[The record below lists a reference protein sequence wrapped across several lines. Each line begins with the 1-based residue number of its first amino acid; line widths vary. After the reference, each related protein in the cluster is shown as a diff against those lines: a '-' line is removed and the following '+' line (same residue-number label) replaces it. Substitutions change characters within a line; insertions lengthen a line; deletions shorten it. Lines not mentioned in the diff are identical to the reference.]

1 MPVQKPITTLI
12 FDWGDTIMR
21 DFNLPGPMMDWDRVE
36 WIPGA
41 EESLQLLSKIYT
53 CVIATSADHSGTK
66 EMVAAL
72 RKGGAD
78 RYFHHFFSSQELGYK
93 KPDPRFFSAIVGK
106 ISATPEMCVMI
117 GNLYDKDIVGAKES
131 GLQTILFNENMIVG
145 EFSAADE
152 IIFDMNNLIRV
163 IPF

>member
-1 MPVQKPITTLI
+1 MLVQKPITTLI

-21 DFNLPGPMMDWDRVE
+21 DFNLPGPMKDWDRVE

-41 EESLQLLSKIYT
+41 EESLQLLSKIFT

-66 EMVAAL
+66 EMIAAL
-72 RKGGAD
+72 KRVGAD

-93 KPDPRFFSAIVGK
+93 KPDPRFFSAIVDM
-106 ISATPEMCVMI
+106 ISTTPEMCVMI

-145 EFSAADE
+145 EYPAADE
-152 IIFDMNNLIRV
+152 IIFDMKNLICV